1 MIVGLGVDIV
11 QISRIDK
18 ALERTPAL
26 AQRVLTVEEQ
36 LQFAQAKDKGRFLA
50 KRFAAKEAV
59 VKALGTGIARGV
71 GWQQVQIDKN
81 PEGRPLV
88 VMTDYAK
95 EYADQLGIR
104 AWHLSYS
111 DEKEYVVATAIAES

>member
-1 MIVGLGVDIV
+1 MICGLGLDIV

-26 AQRVLTVEEQ
+26 AQRILTMQEQ
-36 LQFAQAKDKGRFLA
+36 LQFSQSKDTGRFLA

-59 VKALGTGIARGV
+59 VKALGTGIAKGV
-71 GWQQVQIDKN
+71 GWQQIQIDKA
-81 PEGRPLV
+81 PEGKPIVLLSG
-88 VMTDYAK
+88 YAK
-95 EYADQLGIR
+95 TYADQLGIR
-104 AWHLSYS
+104 TWHLSYS

>member
-1 MIVGLGVDIV
+1 MIFGLGVDIV

-26 AQRVLTVEEQ
+26 AQRILTVQEQ
-36 LQFAQAKDKGRFLA
+36 LQLTQTKDAARFLA

-59 VKALGTGIARGV
+59 VKALGTGIAKGV
-71 GWQQVQIDKN
+71 GWQQIQIDKT
-81 PEGRPLV
+81 PAGRPLV
-88 VMTDYAK
+88 VLSGYA
-95 EYADQLGIR
+95 EVYANQLGIR